1 MHQVHGKVSRVS
13 LNVYPMWLIF
23 TYTRPQERYGRIS
36 QYKKLIQS
44 FPIIFFVF
52 PSLVTRDTALKRPC
66 KGLFNAVSLVTKLVL
81 LPSISIVDFFLF
93 LYQNC
98 TEDLRCT
105 FGYVK
110 SGVHVRVSHGS
121 TGRKKTLTTEVVHKV
136 LV

>member
-1 MHQVHGKVSRVS
+1 MHQVHRKVSRVS

-44 FPIIFFVF
+44 FPIIFFDV
-52 PSLVTRDTALKRPC
+52 PSLVTRDTALKRP
-66 KGLFNAVSLVTKLVL
+66 VTKLVL

-136 LV
+136 YLTGEFLV